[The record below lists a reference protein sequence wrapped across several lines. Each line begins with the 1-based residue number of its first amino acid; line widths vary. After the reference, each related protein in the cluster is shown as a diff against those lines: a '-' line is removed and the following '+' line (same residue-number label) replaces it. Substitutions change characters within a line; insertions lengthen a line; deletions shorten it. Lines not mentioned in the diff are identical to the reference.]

1 MQQQRS
7 RQSNVVAANYGHHKI
22 LLKTVDNN
30 VVVLAVSVA
39 QGVQP
44 EYELCSAF
52 GTGNSFRYL
61 AAHEIAIDQRRHMY
75 SLFHSLTGVT
85 LYIALMV
92 RRRSG
97 PFCQNTLLTLS
108 SAPIG
113 TPYDVLH
120 TIKRLV
126 IFLYD
131 GTSTCKDIDRHGG
144 TCC

>member
-7 RQSNVVAANYGHHKI
+7 RQSNVVAANHGPHKI

-30 VVVLAVSVA
+30 VLVLAVSMA

-75 SLFHSLTGVT
+75 SLFHSLTGRDAVH
-85 LYIALMV
+85 
-92 RRRSG
+92 SFDG
-97 PFCQNTLLTLS
+97 KK
-108 SAPIG
+108 
-113 TPYDVLH
+113 
-120 TIKRLV
+120 TIWTILPEH
-126 IFLYD
+126 
-131 GTSTCKDIDRHGG
+131 C
-144 TCC
+144 